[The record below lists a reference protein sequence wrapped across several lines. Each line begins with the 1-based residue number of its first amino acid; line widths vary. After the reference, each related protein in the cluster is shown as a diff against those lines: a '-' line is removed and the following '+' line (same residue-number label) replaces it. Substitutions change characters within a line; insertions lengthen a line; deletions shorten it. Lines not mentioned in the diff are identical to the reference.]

1 MAKAA
6 PPMTSSNRDPET
18 KAGLSDRDQRALVA
32 LRPLCDAGTAKP
44 LLELGWITD
53 VRTQGSRALFRL
65 ALPNFAA
72 GQRDRIA
79 SEARRL
85 LLALEGIDDV
95 QIELASPP
103 SAGPIGA
110 AGHGASPAGG
120 PPSRQ
125 AIPGVR
131 HVIAVSSG
139 KGGVGKS
146 TVAVNLACAL
156 VRRGLRVGL
165 LDADI
170 YGPNAPTMLGVAGQV
185 PQVRGS
191 GAEQVLEPLDACGLA
206 MVSMGL
212 LIADDQPVI
221 WRGPMLNGIIRQFL
235 YQVNWGER
243 DVLVV
248 DLPPGTGD
256 AQLSLAQSVPI
267 EGGIVVTTP
276 QRVSLQDAR
285 RGLAMFVQMGVPV
298 LGVVENMSWFLPPD
312 RPDQRYALFGSGG
325 GALLADEAGVPLL
338 AQLPLE
344 LPVREG
350 GDQGIPVVLSH
361 PDSATAV
368 AFTALA
374 ATLSDTL
381 SLTPAAV

>member
-1 MAKAA
+1 MS
-6 PPMTSSNRDPET
+6 TSSRESGPGVSPGDQDPRLIE
-18 KAGLSDRDQRALVA
+18 A
-32 LRPLCDAGTAKP
+32 LRPICDSGTGKA

-53 VRTQGSRALFRL
+53 VRRQGARALFRL

-72 GQRDRIA
+72 SQRDRLA
-79 SEARRL
+79 SESREAL
-85 LLALEGIDDV
+85 LRLEGIEDV

-103 SAGPIGA
+103 SSGPIGG
-110 AGHGASPAGG
+110 AGHGSAPGGGLPA
-120 PPSRQ
+120 RQ

-131 HVIAVSSG
+131 RVIAVSSG

-156 VRRGLRVGL
+156 ARRGLRVGL

-170 YGPNAPTMLGVAGQV
+170 YGPNAPTMLGVAGEV
-185 PQVRGS
+185 PEVRGS
-191 GAEQVLEPLDACGLA
+191 GAEQVLQPLETCGLA

-212 LIADDQPVI
+212 LIGEDQPVI

-235 YQVNWGER
+235 YQVAWGER

-256 AQLSLAQSVPI
+256 AQLSLAQAVPI
-267 EGGIVVTTP
+267 DGGLVVTTP

-312 RPDQRYALFGSGG
+312 RPERRYAIFGSGG
-325 GALLADEAGVPLL
+325 GALLAGEADVPLL

-344 LPVREG
+344 LLVREG
-350 GDQGIPVVLSH
+350 GDQGHPVVLAH

-368 AFTALA
+368 AFRDLA
-374 ATLSDTL
+374 ETLAERL
-381 SLTPAAV
+381 SLTGAAV

>member
-1 MAKAA
+1 MAKVA
-6 PPMTSSNRDPET
+6 PPMSTCSGDDGLHPAPSEKERQVIEALKVLRDSGT
-18 KAGLSDRDQRALVA
+18 DR
-32 LRPLCDAGTAKP
+32 P
-44 LLELGWITD
+44 LLELGWITE
-53 VRTQGSRALFRL
+53 VRVRGERAVFRL
-65 ALPNFAA
+65 ALPNFASA
-72 GQRDRIA
+72 QRDRLA
-79 SEARRL
+79 AEARGAL
-85 LLALEGIDDV
+85 LLEGIADV
-95 QIELASPP
+95 QIELAPPP
-103 SAGPIGA
+103 SSGPIGG
-110 AGHGASPAGG
+110 AGHGPSEAGG

-131 HVIAVSSG
+131 QVIAVSSG

-156 VRRGLRVGL
+156 ARNGLRVGL

-170 YGPNAPTMLGVAGQV
+170 YGPNAPTMLGVADQV
-185 PQVRGS
+185 PEVRGS
-191 GAEQVLEPLDACGLA
+191 GSDQVLRPIETCGLV

-212 LIADDQPVI
+212 LIADNQPVI

-235 YQVNWGER
+235 YQVDWGEL

-256 AQLSLAQSVPI
+256 AQLSLAQAVPI
-267 EGGIVVTTP
+267 GGGLVVTTP

-312 RPDQRYALFGSGG
+312 QPDRRYALFGSGG

-350 GDQGIPVVLSH
+350 GDEGRPIVLAQ
-361 PDSATAV
+361 PESATAK
-368 AFTALA
+368 AFRGLAEAVSQALA
-374 ATLSDTL
+374 LQG
-381 SLTPAAV
+381 AAV

>member
-1 MAKAA
+1 MS
-6 PPMTSSNRDPET
+6 TSSRDPELD
-18 KAGLSDRDQRALVA
+18 ASGRDRDQRAIEA
-32 LRPLCDAGTAKP
+32 LQTIRDAGSQKS
-44 LLELGWITD
+44 LLDLGWMSD
-53 VRTQGSRALFRL
+53 VRVRGSRAIVRL

-72 GQRDRIA
+72 GQRDRVA
-79 SEARRL
+79 AEAREALSR
-85 LLALEGIDDV
+85 LEGIEDV

-103 SAGPIGA
+103 SSGPIGG
-110 AGHGASPAGG
+110 AGHGSSPGNG

-125 AIPGVR
+125 AIPGVHR
-131 HVIAVSSG
+131 VIAVSSG

-156 VRRGLRVGL
+156 ARQGLRVGL

-170 YGPNAPTMLGVAGQV
+170 YGPNAPTMLGVAGEV
-185 PQVRGS
+185 PEVSGS
-191 GAEQVLEPLDACGLA
+191 GADQVMQPLETCGLA

-212 LIADDQPVI
+212 LIAEDQPVI

-235 YQVNWGER
+235 YQVAWGER

-256 AQLSLAQSVPI
+256 AQLSLAQAVPI
-267 EGGIVVTTP
+267 DGGIIVTTP
-276 QRVSLQDAR
+276 QQVSLQDAR

-312 RPDQRYALFGSGG
+312 RPAQRYALFGSGG

-350 GDQGIPVVLSH
+350 GDQGRPVVLSH
-361 PDSATAV
+361 PESATAQ
-368 AFTALA
+368 AFRALA
-374 ATLSDTL
+374 DTL
-381 SLTPAAV
+381 GQDLALTRAAV

>member
-1 MAKAA
+1 MSI
-6 PPMTSSNRDPET
+6 SSGDP
-18 KAGLSDRDQRALVA
+18 GLDPALSALDRHAIEA
-32 LRPLCDAGTAKP
+32 LRPLRDVGTDKA

-53 VRTQGSRALFRL
+53 VRVRGSRATFRL

-79 SEARRL
+79 AEARGAL
-85 LLALEGIDDV
+85 LRLEGIEDV
-95 QIELASPP
+95 QIELAPPP
-103 SAGPIGA
+103 SAGPIGG
-110 AGHGASPAGG
+110 AGHGASPGAGL
-120 PPSRQ
+120 PARQ

-131 HVIAVSSG
+131 QVIAVSSG

-156 VRRGLRVGL
+156 ARMDLKVGL

-170 YGPNAPTMLGVAGQV
+170 YGPNAPTMLGVAGLV
-185 PQVRGS
+185 PEVSGS
-191 GAEQVLEPLDACGLA
+191 GAEQVLRPIETCGLS

-212 LIADDQPVI
+212 LIAENQPVI

-235 YQVNWGER
+235 YQVDWGQK

-256 AQLSLAQSVPI
+256 AQLSLAQAVPI

-276 QRVSLQDAR
+276 QQVSLQDAR

-312 RPDQRYALFGSGG
+312 LPDRRYALFGSGG
-325 GALLADEAGVPLL
+325 GALLAEEAGVPLL

-350 GDQGIPVVLSH
+350 GDEGRPIVLAH
-361 PDSATAV
+361 PESATAQ
-368 AFTALA
+368 ALMGLA
-374 ATLSDTL
+374 A
-381 SLTPAAV
+381 SLLERLALTSVAP

>member
-1 MAKAA
+1 MS
-6 PPMTSSNRDPET
+6 TSSRDSELDAT
-18 KAGLSDRDQRALVA
+18 LKEREQRAIEALQA
-32 LRPLCDAGTAKP
+32 LRDAGSRKS
-44 LLELGWITD
+44 LLELGWMSD
-53 VRTQGSRALFRL
+53 VRVRGPRAIVRL

-72 GQRDRIA
+72 GQRDRVA
-79 SEARRL
+79 SEAREAL
-85 LLALEGIDDV
+85 LRLEGIEDV

-103 SAGPIGA
+103 SSGPIGG
-110 AGHGASPAGG
+110 AGHGSSPGNG
-120 PPSRQ
+120 LPTRQ

-131 HVIAVSSG
+131 RVIAVSSG

-156 VRRGLRVGL
+156 ARQGLRVGL

-185 PQVRGS
+185 PEVSGS
-191 GAEQVLEPLDACGLA
+191 GADQVMQPLETCGLA

-212 LIADDQPVI
+212 LIAEDQPVI

-235 YQVNWGER
+235 YQVAWGER

-256 AQLSLAQSVPI
+256 AQLSLAQAVPI
-267 EGGIVVTTP
+267 DGGIVVTTP
-276 QRVSLQDAR
+276 QQISLQDAR

-312 RPDQRYALFGSGG
+312 RPEQRYALFGSGG

-350 GDQGIPVVLSH
+350 GDQGRPIVLAH
-361 PDSATAV
+361 PESATAQ
-368 AFTALA
+368 AFRALA
-374 ATLSDTL
+374 VSIGQGLA
-381 SLTPAAV
+381 LTRTAV

>member
-1 MAKAA
+1 MS
-6 PPMTSSNRDPET
+6 TSSRDPELDASW
-18 KAGLSDRDQRALVA
+18 KDHDQRAIEA
-32 LRPLCDAGTAKP
+32 LQTIRDAGSQKP
-44 LLELGWITD
+44 LLELGWMSD
-53 VRTQGSRALFRL
+53 VRVRGSRAIVRL
-65 ALPNFAA
+65 TLPNFAA
-72 GQRDRIA
+72 GQRDRVA
-79 SEARRL
+79 AEAREVLSR
-85 LLALEGIDDV
+85 LEGIDDV
-95 QIELASPP
+95 QIELATPP
-103 SAGPIGA
+103 SSGPIGG
-110 AGHGASPAGG
+110 AGHGPSPGNG
-120 PPSRQ
+120 LPSRQ

-131 HVIAVSSG
+131 RVIAVSSG

-156 VRRGLRVGL
+156 ARQGLRVGL

-185 PQVRGS
+185 PEVSGS
-191 GAEQVLEPLDACGLA
+191 GADQVMQPLETCGLA

-212 LIADDQPVI
+212 LIAEDQPVI

-235 YQVNWGER
+235 YQVAWGER

-256 AQLSLAQSVPI
+256 AQLSLAQAVPI
-267 EGGIVVTTP
+267 DGGIVVTTP
-276 QRVSLQDAR
+276 QQISLQDAR

-312 RPDQRYALFGSGG
+312 RPEQRYALFGSGG

-350 GDQGIPVVLSH
+350 GDQGRPVVLAH
-361 PDSATAV
+361 PESATAH
-368 AFTALA
+368 AFRALA
-374 ATLSDTL
+374 A
-381 SLTPAAV
+381 SLCQSLALTRAAA

>member
-1 MAKAA
+1 MS
-6 PPMTSSNRDPET
+6 TSSRDP
-18 KAGLSDRDQRALVA
+18 GLGATPSDGDAQVIEA
-32 LRPLCDAGTAKP
+32 LRPVCDSGTGRS

-53 VRTQGSRALFRL
+53 ARRQGARAIFRL

-72 GQRDRIA
+72 SQRDRLA
-79 SEARRL
+79 SEARQAL
-85 LLALEGIDDV
+85 LRVGGIEDV

-103 SAGPIGA
+103 SSGPIGA
-110 AGHGASPAGG
+110 AGHGSSPGAG
-120 PPSRQ
+120 PPARQ
-125 AIPGVR
+125 AIPAVR
-131 HVIAVSSG
+131 RVLAVSSG

-156 VRRGLRVGL
+156 ARRGLRVGL

-185 PQVRGS
+185 PEVRGS
-191 GAEQVLEPLDACGLA
+191 GAEQVLQPLETCGLA

-212 LIADDQPVI
+212 LIAEDQPVI

-235 YQVNWGER
+235 YQVDWGER

-256 AQLSLAQSVPI
+256 AQLSLAQAVPI
-267 EGGIVVTTP
+267 DGGIIVTTP
-276 QRVSLQDAR
+276 QQVSLQDAR

-312 RPDQRYALFGSGG
+312 RPEQRYALFGSGG
-325 GALLADEAGVPLL
+325 GARLAEEAEVPLL

-350 GDQGIPVVLSH
+350 GDQGHPIVLAQ
-361 PDSATAV
+361 PESATAQ
-368 AFTALA
+368 AFSALA
-374 ATLSDTL
+374 ESLCQRL
-381 SLTPAAV
+381 SLTGAAV